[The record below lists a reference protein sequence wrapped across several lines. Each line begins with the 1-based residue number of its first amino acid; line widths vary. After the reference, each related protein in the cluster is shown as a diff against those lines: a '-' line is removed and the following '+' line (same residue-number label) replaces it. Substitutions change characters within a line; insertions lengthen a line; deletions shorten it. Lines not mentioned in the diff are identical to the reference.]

1 MREVGQTG
9 WTNSYPVTRAFGLP
23 VSYRAVGRVVSGVD
37 FGNYEQASVHGYK
50 FNDLNDNGVDN
61 SEPRLA
67 GCDDR
72 AGRHQRP
79 GQCGLGQPRRR
90 RPTAS
95 IRSPAWRRGRT
106 R

>member
-1 MREVGQTG
+1 MAYAGEAGTLLPGQAEVLT
-9 WTNSYPVTRAFGLP
+9 AGL
-23 VSYRAVGRVVSGVD
+23 A
-37 FGNYEQASVHGYK
+37 FGNYEQTSVHGYK

-67 GCDDR
+67 GWTIVLV
-72 AGRHQRP
+72 GTN
-79 GQCGLGQPRRR
+79 GQGNAVSDHARRR
-90 RPTAS
+90 GPTAS

>member
-1 MREVGQTG
+1 MPARRARCCPVRPRCSPPGWPSAIIEQT
-9 WTNSYPVTRAFGLP
+9 
-23 VSYRAVGRVVSGVD
+23 
-37 FGNYEQASVHGYK
+37 SVHGYK

-67 GCDDR
+67 GWTIVLV
-72 AGRHQRP
+72 GTN
-79 GQCGLGQPRRR
+79 GQGNAVSDQTRRR
-90 RPTAS
+90 GPTAS